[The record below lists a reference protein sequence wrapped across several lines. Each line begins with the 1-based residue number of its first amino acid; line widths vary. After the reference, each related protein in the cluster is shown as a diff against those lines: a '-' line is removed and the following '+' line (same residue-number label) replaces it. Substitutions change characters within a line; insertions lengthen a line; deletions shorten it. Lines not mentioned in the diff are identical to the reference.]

1 MANKHGGGAKTNAN
15 GLRFEQDTSL
25 NTALINAG
33 YRIQEEEVFSG
44 NKSIGF
50 SVPQHK
56 LYSKFLEPNG
66 IHYSDYNSKKWL
78 PDECFIN
85 KKEKTAYIIE
95 KKFQNSPGSVDEK
108 LQGCDFKKKM
118 YKNLF
123 TPLDYNVVY
132 LYVFN
137 DWFKHHRYR
146 DILDYIK
153 EKGCY
158 YFFNEIPLSFLGLS

>member
-33 YRIQEEEVFSG
+33 YKIQEKEVLYG
-44 NKSIGF
+44 NESIGF
-50 SVPQHK
+50 SVPKRK
-56 LYSKFLEPNG
+56 LYSKFLNPREIN
-66 IHYSDYNSKKWL
+66 YLDYNYKRWE

-85 KKEKTAYIIE
+85 EKTKTAYIIE
-95 KKFQNSPGSVDEK
+95 KKFQNSSGSVDEK
-108 LQGCDFKKKM
+108 LLGCEFKKRKYM
-118 YKNLF
+118 NLLA
-123 TPLDYNVVY
+123 PLGYEVIF

-137 DWFKHHRYR
+137 DWFKHPRYR

-153 EKGCY
+153 ENGCY
-158 YFFNEIPLSFLGLS
+158 YFFNEIPLDFLGLA

>member
-33 YRIQEEEVFSG
+33 YKIQEEKVISG

-50 SVPQHK
+50 SVPQRK

-66 IHYSDYNSKKWL
+66 INYSDYNSKKWL

-85 KKEKTAYIIE
+85 EKKKTAYIIE
-95 KKFQNSPGSVDEK
+95 KKFQNSSGSVDEK
-108 LQGCDFKKKM
+108 LQGCEFKKKM
-118 YKNLF
+118 YKNLLN
-123 TPLDYNVVY
+123 PLGYEVIY
-132 LYVFN
+132 LYIFN
-137 DWFKHHRYR
+137 DWFKQPRYR
-146 DILDYIK
+146 DILDYIE
-153 EKGCY
+153 EKDCY
-158 YFFNEIPLSFLGLS
+158 YFFNEIPLDFLGLA

>member
-33 YRIQEEEVFSG
+33 YKIQEEEVFSD

-50 SVPQHK
+50 SVPQRK

-85 KKEKTAYIIE
+85 KKKENRLYNRKEI
-95 KKFQNSPGSVDEK
+95 SK
-108 LQGCDFKKKM
+108 LARFC
-118 YKNLF
+118 
-123 TPLDYNVVY
+123 
-132 LYVFN
+132 
-137 DWFKHHRYR
+137 
-146 DILDYIK
+146 
-153 EKGCY
+153 
-158 YFFNEIPLSFLGLS
+158 

>member
-85 KKEKTAYIIE
+85 KEEKIAYIIE
-95 KKFQNSPGSVDEK
+95 KN
-108 LQGCDFKKKM
+108 FKIHQILLMKN
-118 YKNLF
+118 YKAVISKRRCIKN
-123 TPLDYNVVY
+123 Y
-132 LYVFN
+132 LL
-137 DWFKHHRYR
+137 H
-146 DILDYIK
+146 
-153 EKGCY
+153 
-158 YFFNEIPLSFLGLS
+158 

>member
-85 KKEKTAYIIE
+85 KEEKIAYIIE
-95 KKFQNSPGSVDEK
+95 KKFQKIRIFIERLFYFGGFFHEKAFSAPAAVSSPSSGA
-108 LQGCDFKKKM
+108 LRLRRGHFAGKK
-118 YKNLF
+118 
-123 TPLDYNVVY
+123 
-132 LYVFN
+132 
-137 DWFKHHRYR
+137 
-146 DILDYIK
+146 
-153 EKGCY
+153 
-158 YFFNEIPLSFLGLS
+158 

>member
-33 YRIQEEEVFSG
+33 YKIQEEDVLFG

-56 LYSKFLEPNG
+56 LYSNFLEPNG

-85 KKEKTAYIIE
+85 KEEKIAYIIE
-95 KKFQNSPGSVDEK
+95 KN
-108 LQGCDFKKKM
+108 FKIRQVLLMKN
-118 YKNLF
+118 YKA
-123 TPLDYNVVY
+123 VISKRRCIKIY
-132 LYVFN
+132 LL
-137 DWFKHHRYR
+137 H
-146 DILDYIK
+146 
-153 EKGCY
+153 
-158 YFFNEIPLSFLGLS
+158 

>member
-85 KKEKTAYIIE
+85 KEEKIAYIIE
-95 KKFQNSPGSVDEK
+95 KKISKFVRF
-108 LQGCDFKKKM
+108 C
-118 YKNLF
+118 
-123 TPLDYNVVY
+123 
-132 LYVFN
+132 
-137 DWFKHHRYR
+137 
-146 DILDYIK
+146 
-153 EKGCY
+153 
-158 YFFNEIPLSFLGLS
+158 